1 MTLFPFERFVAWR
14 YLRGAEGRAEGRN
27 FLRFIT
33 YVAVGGVAV
42 GVAALL
48 LSLSI
53 VRGFSH
59 EIQSKILSFG
69 SHIQVQSY
77 AQEKGLSPADAFA
90 DQIRDVTGV
99 AAVRPVVESFV
110 LLRHTPDAIDGV
122 SLVGVEQPPDF
133 MEQRIVE
140 GRFEV
145 PSSPGQRTGLV
156 VGQQMADRLG
166 ISVGEVVTAFSLRSG
181 DQTSPR
187 TPIQPRVKQ
196 FEVRG
201 IYETSLADFD
211 NLFVFTDL
219 QAARDLAGFA
229 DNEVSR
235 FDVTVTSIDQVDSIA
250 ARMEQ
255 DVGFPI
261 SARTIYQQYQGLFA
275 WVNLQQSI
283 IPLVIGVI
291 VLVASFNIIGIL
303 LMMILEKT
311 REIGVLGSLGASGRQ
326 LRRLFLTLGAQ
337 IGVIGI
343 GIGELLALV
352 LGYVQMRF
360 EIIPLPAEAYY
371 MSTAPVSL
379 NPLDFLLVAAV
390 AFILCLAAAYIPAR
404 VASRIE
410 PVKAIRFE

>member
-1 MTLFPFERFVAWR
+1 
-14 YLRGAEGRAEGRN
+14 
-27 FLRFIT
+27 
-33 YVAVGGVAV
+33 
-42 GVAALL
+42 
-48 LSLSI
+48 
-53 VRGFSH
+53 
-59 EIQSKILSFG
+59 
-69 SHIQVQSY
+69 
-77 AQEKGLSPADAFA
+77 
-90 DQIRDVTGV
+90 
-99 AAVRPVVESFV
+99 
-110 LLRHTPDAIDGV
+110 
-122 SLVGVEQPPDF
+122 
-133 MEQRIVE
+133 
-140 GRFEV
+140 
-145 PSSPGQRTGLV
+145 
-156 VGQQMADRLG
+156 
-166 ISVGEVVTAFSLRSG
+166 
-181 DQTSPR
+181 
-187 TPIQPRVKQ
+187 
-196 FEVRG
+196 
-201 IYETSLADFD
+201 
-211 NLFVFTDL
+211 
-219 QAARDLAGFA
+219 
-229 DNEVSR
+229 
-235 FDVTVTSIDQVDSIA
+235 
-250 ARMEQ
+250 MEQ